1 MNDETPTPGELE
13 GADNPWSCTAPTSA
27 RRRRLRVPG
36 GRVRRAVVVGLRPLD
51 HHARERIPNANPF
64 QQNAGEAADYLLAPS
79 EEASREVLASQSTE
93 GENTRYVMVDSQ
105 MASPNSKFG
114 APVTFYS
121 GNETRS
127 DFNRVLYQQTE
138 QGGFQTVMQVNTQR
152 YHESQMIR
160 LYEHYGSAVDPQPV
174 VVDWETQ
181 SAQTASGDQ
190 IEINTLPSDPRATI
204 RQFDN
209 VSAARAYV
217 EEDGSAQ
224 LGGVGDLP
232 SERVEALEHH
242 RLVHASEAPGRS
254 PSFRQ
259 VQILQRRRRP
269 TSPRRVRPRGV
280 PGRLREDVRAGPR
293 CDDRGLGRG
302 TRRGGRSDG

>member
-1 MNDETPTPGELE
+1 
-13 GADNPWSCTAPTSA
+13 
-27 RRRRLRVPG
+27 
-36 GRVRRAVVVGLRPLD
+36 
-51 HHARERIPNANPF
+51 
-64 QQNAGEAADYLLAPS
+64 
-79 EEASREVLASQSTE
+79 
-93 GENTRYVMVDSQ
+93 
-105 MASPNSKFG
+105 
-114 APVTFYS
+114 
-121 GNETRS
+121 
-127 DFNRVLYQQTE
+127 
-138 QGGFQTVMQVNTQR
+138 MQVNTQR

-181 SAQTASGDQ
+181 RAQTASGDQ

-232 SERVEALEHH
+232 PRARRGPRTPPARS
-242 RLVHASEAPGRS
+242 RLEAPGRS

-259 VQILQRRRRP
+259 VQILQQLGVD
-269 TSPRRVRPRGV
+269 VRSLLGESGLAAFRDDFVKTFERV
-280 PGRLREDVRAGPR
+280 PGATIEGSGAAPGEEVEDG
-293 CDDRGLGRG
+293 
-302 TRRGGRSDG
+302 